1 VKQAAA
7 QKLARIMQIDPYT
20 AKLQL
25 PTRGWRLYRTGR
37 VGELQFYASSLR
49 GAEIPCFCASLANIK
64 KINVFSVHYFSD
76 SKAVA
81 RLGSSG
87 SPSPQATVVCQD
99 AQGQLGSFPFNWS
112 EVTQRVEGLLPLFE
126 EVVDRD
132 ARGKLQRKTKTLDYV
147 QVCDLHLPARG
158 SILRLSDRH
167 YQFQKSITLAP
178 QQRQDSLPQIPVWS
192 DFTPFAETALDYKE
206 MLGRLPSHIDIS
218 RRKESLWDPAFQLY
232 SGLVFLKDAPK

>member
-1 VKQAAA
+1 
-7 QKLARIMQIDPYT
+7 
-20 AKLQL
+20 
-25 PTRGWRLYRTGR
+25 
-37 VGELQFYASSLR
+37 
-49 GAEIPCFCASLANIK
+49 
-64 KINVFSVHYFSD
+64 
-76 SKAVA
+76 
-81 RLGSSG
+81 
-87 SPSPQATVVCQD
+87 
-99 AQGQLGSFPFNWS
+99 
-112 EVTQRVEGLLPLFE
+112 VEGLLPLFE

-178 QQRQDSLPQIPVWS
+178 QQRQDSQAGSQALPLHQTTTRKNWNNLLDFLNHSLPQIPVWS